1 MSTIRNL
8 LNASQVSADLSTD
21 TNDRLITIT
30 DQAIGV
36 AENLVLSQGLQEYTL
51 PPKLGIGIALQSSVQ
66 SVSALLSAAS
76 VSCNLAAPPAD
87 IEMKVDASGRLIYR
101 CYHSPAH
108 EWDLTGQSLP

>member
-8 LNASQVSADLSTD
+8 LNASQVSADLKTKAA
-21 TNDRLITIT
+21 NRLITIT

-36 AENLVLSQGLQEYTL
+36 AEDLALSQGVQELTL
-51 PPKLGIGIALQSSVQ
+51 PPRVGIGIALQSAVQ

-76 VSCNLAAPPAD
+76 VSCNRAAPPAD

-108 EWDLTGQSLP
+108 EWDLTGSPLP